1 MVYQLLRLTGVLLD
15 WVDRRPLA
23 DEPITEGDPGAR
35 YVPGT
40 PPVFKIIPGGAK

>member
-35 YVPGT
+35 YVPPA
-40 PPVFKIIPGGAK
+40 PPVLRVVPQGQK